1 MNTRILRSFSAFLL
15 AGMLLLAACS
25 PASSEV
31 NIGADA
37 NATQLDLKVG
47 QVLVISLESNPSTGY
62 GWHVSEVDE
71 SILKQVGEVE
81 FVQEPTDE
89 QIVGAGGTEV
99 LRFEAVG
106 AGTTTLT
113 LTYTRVWEDVD
124 PEETFT
130 VTVVIP

>member
-1 MNTRILRSFSAFLL
+1 MNTRKLRSFSALML

-25 PASSEV
+25 PATSEV

-37 NATQLDLKVG
+37 NATQLELKVG
-47 QVLVISLESNPSTGY
+47 QMLVISLESNPSTGY
-62 GWHVSEVDE
+62 GWHVAEVDE

-81 FVQEPTDE
+81 FIQEPTDE

-99 LRFEAVG
+99 LRFEAAG

-113 LTYTRVWEDVD
+113 LTYNRAWEDVN